1 MGQGEGT
8 GAGEAD
14 PEFEL
19 CYLDADGGEHREL
32 PAAWPGLRP
41 ETFMPAREFRWARS
55 QKHLPGL
62 WWSVTTGSHV
72 GSTPLD
78 PASAAVLGEWLE
90 RTSGPPAD
98 PLFPARG
105 RTIRKLTRDGF
116 QARLDKYQQI
126 AAQTQ
131 PSLAGKRLFPHL
143 FRHYAD
149 GRVMW
154 PAG

>member
-19 CYLDADGGEHREL
+19 CYLDADDGEHREL

-62 WWSVTTGSHV
+62 WWSVTTGAHV
-72 GSTPLD
+72 GYES
-78 PASAAVLGEWLE
+78 WLE
-90 RTSGPPAD
+90 RD
-98 PLFPARG
+98 LI
-105 RTIRKLTRDGF
+105 RTTRRVTDGCC
-116 QARLDKYQQI
+116 
-126 AAQTQ
+126 
-131 PSLAGKRLFPHL
+131 
-143 FRHYAD
+143 
-149 GRVMW
+149 V
-154 PAG
+154 

>member
-19 CYLDADGGEHREL
+19 CYLDADDGEHREL

-62 WWSVTTGSHV
+62 WWSVTTGAHV
-72 GSTPLD
+72 GYES
-78 PASAAVLGEWLE
+78 WLE
-90 RTSGPPAD
+90 RPIDRTN
-98 PLFPARG
+98 RG
-105 RTIRKLTRDGF
+105 RGSSAFLRACR
-116 QARLDKYQQI
+116 
-126 AAQTQ
+126 
-131 PSLAGKRLFPHL
+131 
-143 FRHYAD
+143 
-149 GRVMW
+149 GR
-154 PAG
+154 